1 MPPALRG
8 IYALVDTRPNTSHT
22 MNIRPSIAV
31 VAIVLVSSFVLAQVS
46 FAAPTV
52 SLGTANSFAILGAST
67 VTSTGSSTVTGDL
80 GLSPGTS
87 VTGFPPATLTGV
99 LHVANASSLQ
109 AKNDLSTA
117 YTTLSGEAST
127 AVISSE
133 LGGTTRTLGVYD
145 SASGNFAITGTLTL
159 DAQGDSNAVFVFR
172 TSSTLIT
179 AGASNIVLANGAQAC
194 NVFWLVGSSATLG
207 ASSQL
212 KGSILASVSITLTT
226 GASLEGRALARTGAV
241 TLDGNVVIVPS
252 CAVAVT
258 PTPTPSATPTPSVT
272 PTPTPAL
279 TVTPTPAASVA
290 PTPSSTPSVT
300 LTPTPTPTPSPTLSP
315 GVVVSPSSTP
325 VPLLPRAGTPPAS
338 GYPLSFWVV
347 GFAALMMAVVRFAQT
362 HRA

>member
-8 IYALVDTRPNTSHT
+8 ICALVDTRPNTSHT
-22 MNIRPSIAV
+22 MNTRPSIVV

-46 FAAPTV
+46 FAAPSV
-52 SLGTANSFAILGAST
+52 SLGTANSFAILAAST

-87 VTGFPPATLTGV
+87 VTGFPPATLTGT
-99 LHVANASSLQ
+99 LHVANAAALQ
-109 AKNDLSTA
+109 AKNDFSTA

-133 LGGTTRTLGVYD
+133 LGGTTRTPGVYD

-159 DAQGDSNAVFVFR
+159 DAQGDPNAVFIFR

-179 AGASNIVLANGAQAC
+179 AGASNVVLANGTQAC

-212 KGSILASVSITLTT
+212 KGSVLASVSVTLTT

-252 CAVAVT
+252 CSIAVT
-258 PTPTPSATPTPSVT
+258 PTPTPSATPIAT
-272 PTPTPAL
+272 PTPTPL
-279 TVTPTPAASVA
+279 VTPSPSATSSI
-290 PTPSSTPSVT
+290 TPSPSATSTPLST
-300 LTPTPTPTPSPTLSP
+300 PMASLTPTP
-315 GVVVSPSSTP
+315 SPSSTP
-325 VPLLPRAGTPPAS
+325 VPFFPKAGAPTSSSFPFSVAVMVIAMSVLGMARLTYVFRA
-338 GYPLSFWVV
+338 
-347 GFAALMMAVVRFAQT
+347 
-362 HRA
+362 

>member
-31 VAIVLVSSFVLAQVS
+31 VAIVLVSSFVFAQVS

-133 LGGTTRTLGVYD
+133 LGGTTRTPGVYD

-258 PTPTPSATPTPSVT
+258 PTPTP
-272 PTPTPAL
+272 AL

-315 GVVVSPSSTP
+315 GIVVSPSSTP